1 MSYCSFP
8 CTLYES
14 INKIEI
20 NVIILP
26 LLLCLISVPSQAP
39 SGFTV
44 TASTSTSITA
54 SWQLPP
60 KYARHGII
68 TGFKLFY
75 AKKASGGSPTV
86 FTNNI
91 TSLSRDISGLD
102 EYTEYEFQ
110 VLAFSSKGDGPKSD
124 LKSTFTTTKED
135 SKKSKITIANVMYI
149 RNNSYTNCGC
159 R

>member
-1 MSYCSFP
+1 MTYCKCYKKWKWTENSR
-8 CTLYES
+8 
-14 INKIEI
+14 EI
-20 NVIILP
+20 DVIILP
-26 LLLCLISVPSQAP
+26 LLLYLISVPSQAP

-44 TASTSTSITA
+44 TAGTSTSITA

-75 AKKASGGSPTV
+75 AKKASAESPTV
-86 FTNNI
+86 LTNI

-124 LKSTFTTTKED
+124 LKSTTTKED
-135 SKKSKITIANVMYI
+135 SKKSKITIGYTSDVMYI
-149 RNNSYTNCGC
+149 
-159 R
+159 